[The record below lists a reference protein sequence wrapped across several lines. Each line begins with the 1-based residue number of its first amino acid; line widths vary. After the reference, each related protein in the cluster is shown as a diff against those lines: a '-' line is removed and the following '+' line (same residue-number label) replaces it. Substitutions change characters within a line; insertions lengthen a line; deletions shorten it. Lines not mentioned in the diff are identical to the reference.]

1 MNFPSS
7 SLLLSPLLRKQ
18 QQQPRFHVS
27 WTLKTKPQDD
37 KNRKK
42 RLDNSKMS
50 IMQKEKNTRT
60 LNDQCVARI
69 QKRNE
74 I

>member
-7 SLLLSPLLRKQ
+7 SLSLSPLLRKQ
-18 QQQPRFHVS
+18 QARFHVS

-42 RLDNSKMS
+42 IEQLENVHHAER
-50 IMQKEKNTRT
+50 KEYQN
-60 LNDQCVARI
+60 V
-69 QKRNE
+69 E
-74 I
+74 